1 MFVKLLFLFLF
12 VFFSEANYE
21 RIKVGIFVCVFNES
35 DNGESGCGCI

>member
-12 VFFSEANYE
+12 FFFSEANYE

-35 DNGESGCGCI
+35 DNGESVCGCI